1 MSTSSSLKR
10 PRRPENP
17 HAMWRELCWVDHTLA
32 VSGDLPSNREQALE
46 QLRMWEAS
54 GITDVF
60 DMREERDDS
69 DFIHENSQITC
80 HWLGVDDNGSVRDDQ
95 WFEEIRDRAHELL
108 TCSTIPRRIL
118 VHCHMGVN
126 RGPSALF
133 AIMLTLGWDALEALR
148 RIRDV
153 RPIAGIIYA
162 PDAMRWWAR
171 ELQYDDEAVE
181 EKVNEVDAWLG
192 RNELDL
198 AYVIRSIGQRTAW

>member
-1 MSTSSSLKR
+1 MSTYSSLKR

-46 QLRMWEAS
+46 QLRMWEAA

-69 DFIHENSQITC
+69 DFIHENSRITC
-80 HWLGVDDNGSVRDDQ
+80 HWFGVDDNGSVRDDQ

-108 TCSTIPRRIL
+108 NCSTIPRRIL

-148 RIRDV
+148 MIRDV

-171 ELQYDDEAVE
+171 ELQYDDEAAE
-181 EKVNEVDAWLG
+181 EKVNEVHAWLD

>member
-1 MSTSSSLKR
+1 MSTYSSLKR

-32 VSGDLPSNREQALE
+32 VSGDLPSNREQALA

-69 DFIHENSQITC
+69 DFIHENSRIKC
-80 HWLGVDDNGSVRDDQ
+80 HWFPVDDNGGVRDDQ
-95 WFEEIRDRAHELL
+95 WFKAIRDRAHELFI
-108 TCSTIPRRIL
+108 CSKTPRRIL

>member
-1 MSTSSSLKR
+1 MSTYSSLKR

-32 VSGDLPSNREQALE
+32 VSGDLPSNREEALE
-46 QLRMWEAS
+46 QLRMWEAA
-54 GITDVF
+54 GVTDVF

-69 DFIHENSQITC
+69 DFIHENSRIKC
-80 HWLGVDDNGSVRDDQ
+80 HWFGVDDNDGVRDDQ
-95 WFEEIRDRAHELL
+95 WFKAIRDRAHELFI
-108 TCSTIPRRIL
+108 CSTTPRRIL

-133 AIMLTLGWDALEALR
+133 AIMLTTGWDALEALR

-162 PDAMRWWAR
+162 PDAIRWWAR

-181 EKVNEVDAWLG
+181 EKVNEVHAWLD